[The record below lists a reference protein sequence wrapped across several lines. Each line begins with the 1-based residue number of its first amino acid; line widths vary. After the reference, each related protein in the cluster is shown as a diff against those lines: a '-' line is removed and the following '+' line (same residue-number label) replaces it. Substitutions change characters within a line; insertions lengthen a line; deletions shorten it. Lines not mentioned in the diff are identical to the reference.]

1 MLRYITSGESHGK
14 CLTAIIEGI
23 PSNVKLNIDE
33 INLEMKKRQSGYG
46 RGGRMKIESDKVEI
60 LSGVRGGVTI
70 GSPISI
76 QIANKDYE
84 NWTKYMDPVGNIDN
98 DSKKVSHV
106 RPGHADLVG
115 TLKYDF
121 DDARNVLERSSAR
134 ETASRVAVGAI
145 CKQLLKKFNIE
156 FISHVTQIGEAKIDD
171 IKDFEYIK
179 DNVDISPVRCIDKNI
194 EKLMINEI
202 DKAKEN
208 KDTLGGVI
216 EVRVK
221 NVPPGLGSYVH
232 FDKKIDAHLAMN
244 LMGIQ
249 AIKGVE
255 IGIGFDVSSS
265 MGSEV
270 MDEIYYDEDCGIH
283 RKTNRLGGIEGGMTT
298 GDDIIIRCAMK
309 PIPTLYKPLNS
320 INIDTL
326 ENYKAT
332 VERSDTCAVPACSVV
347 CENVVAFVILQFF
360 LEKFGKDNIKDIKR
374 NYDSYIERLG
384 ERGWKNL

>member
-255 IGIGFDVSSS
+255 IGIGFDVASS

-270 MDEIYYDEDCGIH
+270 MDEIYYDEDRGIH